1 VAGAVYALPA
11 GLVALVDPPTGVPL
25 AVGVL
30 PAAILPVPAARR
42 SRVAILLVGG
52 VAAASLFLGGVLAH
66 LPAVVTAVLLLLAVA
81 GAAVLSSV
89 APRGQLILSLG
100 VPLVAAGLS
109 YDDFAK
115 SAGAA
120 LLLVAGSAYAWLVSL
135 AWPEREAP
143 ARPDRALPGH
153 RVMLDYGIRLGL
165 AAALAYLVAVGL
177 DLDHAG
183 WAAAAC
189 LLVARP
195 QVDLL
200 RSRGVGRVL
209 AVCVGALV
217 AAGVLRADPPNVVYA
232 ALAVVVLAAA
242 AATSASR
249 WYVSSA
255 FTTFFVFLLLLF
267 DHPEQTTQKFE
278 ERVGETI
285 LGVVLA
291 YVFGW
296 LVPALMLRGGRTPSG

>member
-1 VAGAVYALPA
+1 
-11 GLVALVDPPTGVPL
+11 
-25 AVGVL
+25 
-30 PAAILPVPAARR
+30 
-42 SRVAILLVGG
+42 
-52 VAAASLFLGGVLAH
+52 
-66 LPAVVTAVLLLLAVA
+66 
-81 GAAVLSSV
+81 
-89 APRGQLILSLG
+89 
-100 VPLVAAGLS
+100 
-109 YDDFAK
+109 
-115 SAGAA
+115 
-120 LLLVAGSAYAWLVSL
+120 
-135 AWPEREAP
+135 
-143 ARPDRALPGH
+143 
-153 RVMLDYGIRLGL
+153 MLDYGIRLGL
-165 AAALAYLVAVGL
+165 AAALASLVAVGL